1 MNMLYDEIRKSH
13 KNNNFRPKSI
23 PDFSSDFKFQTN
35 IFSYFR
41 KITAISISHNGSYE
55 KKMIEKKVIGKFWEN
70 FLQKRSDL
78 LQKVT
83 Y

>member
-1 MNMLYDEIRKSH
+1 MAYAFQGPFTVSKKCSKRNEI
-13 KNNNFRPKSI
+13 NNNK
-23 PDFSSDFKFQTN
+23 QTVKV
-35 IFSYFR
+35 Y
-41 KITAISISHNGSYE
+41 NGSYE
-55 KKMIEKKVIGKFWEN
+55 KKMMEKKVIGKFWEN